1 MNATMKMKLKE
12 NALIM
17 IVIALISLIAIL
29 YS

>member
-1 MNATMKMKLKE
+1 MNDTMKMKLKE
-12 NALIM
+12 NAVIM